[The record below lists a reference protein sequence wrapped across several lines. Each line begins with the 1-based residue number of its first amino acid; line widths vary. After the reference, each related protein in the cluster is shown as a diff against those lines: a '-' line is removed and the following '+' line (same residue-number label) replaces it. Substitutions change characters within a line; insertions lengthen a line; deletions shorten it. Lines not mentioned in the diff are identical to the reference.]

1 MMSLTEAQE
10 QIKADIIYRARQE
23 AKDAGL
29 VIKCIVFDVEKEEEM
44 YCRSQVVEFLSEY
57 IEKSENK
64 RDIIT
69 TRELF
74 DKYDDWFRGRK
85 LSPMDYIDGGPAA
98 LGKYMGQLDYNK
110 YIGKLNGKTV
120 RGYTNIRWKSET
132 SKVNDFMIKFTI
144 NTQDAEDRIALQKLV
159 CVYKEY
165 TGEKISST
173 EFINKAR
180 KYGYKLKAAVE
191 KPYYI
196 CSTTGKKKKREGQ
209 DIEHCVTKLKW
220 ISGAVENLNAEG
232 LKEKL
237 RVES

>member
-1 MMSLTEAQE
+1 MLSEAQE
-10 QIKADIIYRARQE
+10 LIKADIIYRARQE

-29 VIKCIVFDVEKEEEM
+29 VIKSIIMDVEKEEEKNKRTHVM
-44 YCRSQVVEFLSEY
+44 EFLSEY

-69 TRELF
+69 TRDIF
-74 DKYDDWFRGRK
+74 DKYDEWFRGRK
-85 LSPMDYIDGGPAA
+85 MTAMDYIDGGPME
-98 LGKYMGQLDYNK
+98 LGKYLGQLDYEK
-110 YIGKLNGKTV
+110 YIGKLYGKTV
-120 RGYTNIRWKSET
+120 RGYRNLKWKSET
-132 SKVNDFMIKFTI
+132 SKVKDFMMKFTQK
-144 NTQDAEDRIALQKLV
+144 TTKAEDRISLQNLL

-165 TGEKISST
+165 TGETIAST
-173 EFINKAR
+173 EFMNKAR

-209 DIEHCVTKLKW
+209 DIEHCVTKLIW
-220 ISGAVENLNAEG
+220 LTGAVESVVNTVG

-237 RVES
+237 RIG